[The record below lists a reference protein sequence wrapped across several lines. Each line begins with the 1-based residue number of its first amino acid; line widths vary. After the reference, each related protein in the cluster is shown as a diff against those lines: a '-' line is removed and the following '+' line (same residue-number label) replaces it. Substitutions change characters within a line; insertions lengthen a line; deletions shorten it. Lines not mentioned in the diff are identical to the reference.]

1 MQKKQKSVGKNA
13 ILNAIKAALSI
24 LFPIITFPYAT
35 RVLGVDNIGKV
46 NYSASIVH
54 YFQLIALLGISTYAV
69 REGAKLRDNKKKL
82 SAFSNEVFTLN
93 VFTTLCAYVLMSVLL
108 FISVQLRDYALLIIL
123 QSTSI
128 IFITIG
134 VDWLNTIYEDFLFI
148 TIRSI
153 VTNILSM
160 VILFVLVKKPE
171 DYYIYAF
178 LTVFTNIVIGISN
191 IFYCRRYV
199 KIHLVFDKTIF
210 RHLRSSVIF
219 FANSLAVTIYVSA
232 DTTMLGWMKGEY
244 YVGIY
249 AVAVKVYNIIKTI
262 LAALYVVTIPRLS
275 YYAGNNQMESFKKL
289 YSKLITYLSLIVL
302 PCIAGLVCLSEDIV
316 VILSGEEYIES
327 VLALQILSIGLMF
340 AVFGGVVTNCLN
352 IPLKREMINL
362 KATSISAVLN
372 IVLNIFFIKYFYHNG
387 AAITTVISE
396 LTVFLVCVLSY
407 KGWKNIIDL
416 RYVIKNIVH
425 AVIGMILIFVICFCV
440 STFLHQ
446 GRIISVIIKIVLC
459 CLCYAAELI
468 IFRNEC
474 VSEILN
480 KIIKKKK

>member
-1 MQKKQKSVGKNA
+1 
-13 ILNAIKAALSI
+13 
-24 LFPIITFPYAT
+24 
-35 RVLGVDNIGKV
+35 
-46 NYSASIVH
+46 
-54 YFQLIALLGISTYAV
+54 
-69 REGAKLRDNKKKL
+69 
-82 SAFSNEVFTLN
+82 
-93 VFTTLCAYVLMSVLL
+93 
-108 FISVQLRDYALLIIL
+108 
-123 QSTSI
+123 
-128 IFITIG
+128 
-134 VDWLNTIYEDFLFI
+134 
-148 TIRSI
+148 
-153 VTNILSM
+153 
-160 VILFVLVKKPE
+160 
-171 DYYIYAF
+171 
-178 LTVFTNIVIGISN
+178 
-191 IFYCRRYV
+191 
-199 KIHLVFDKTIF
+199 
-210 RHLRSSVIF
+210 
-219 FANSLAVTIYVSA
+219 
-232 DTTMLGWMKGEY
+232 
-244 YVGIY
+244 
-249 AVAVKVYNIIKTI
+249 
-262 LAALYVVTIPRLS
+262 
-275 YYAGNNQMESFKKL
+275 
-289 YSKLITYLSLIVL
+289 
-302 PCIAGLVCLSEDIV
+302 
-316 VILSGEEYIES
+316 
-327 VLALQILSIGLMF
+327 MF